1 MTIKQRW
8 IGVTGLVLA
17 ATIAAA
23 ARADEGM
30 WLFSNPPKKLLQE
43 RYTFAP
49 PDQWY
54 SDLQQASVR
63 FNSGGSGEFV
73 SSDGLVL
80 TNHHIGVD
88 ALEKLSTPEKNYV
101 ADGFYARTRSE
112 ELKCPDVEL
121 NVLVS
126 VEDVT
131 ARVNAAVHAGSS
143 LADAEKARRA
153 VTNTIEQESAK
164 ATGLRSDVIMLY
176 HGGLYEL
183 YRFKKY
189 TDVRLVFAPEDAIA
203 SFGGDPDNFEYPRYD
218 LDICFFRVYE
228 NDAPAKIKHFL
239 KWNRAGVADG
249 DLIFVSGHPGR
260 TDRQDTM
267 AHLELLR
274 DVATP
279 LILNVLRRREVLLS
293 VYGARSDEDAREA
306 QEELL
311 EIQNGRKAARG
322 PAGRAARP
330 GADGREAG
338 RRDGVSQ
345 GGGRRSETSGAVRSG
360 LGGHRRRLEN
370 VAPDVRRG
378 KPAGA
383 RHGLQQPPVRH
394 RPRPPPPGRR
404 KPQAQRR
411 AAPRV
416 PRVESCFAGAAA
428 FQPGA
433 DL

>member
-1 MTIKQRW
+1 M
-8 IGVTGLVLA
+8 
-17 ATIAAA
+17 
-23 ARADEGM
+23 
-30 WLFSNPPKKLLQE
+30 
-43 RYTFAP
+43 
-49 PDQWY
+49 
-54 SDLQQASVR
+54 R

-121 NVLVS
+121 NVLMS

-176 HGGLYEL
+176 HGGLYHL

-228 NDAPAKIKHFL
+228 NDKPAKIKHFL

-293 VYGARSDEDAREA
+293 VYGERSDEDAREA

-311 EIQNGRKAARG
+311 EIQNGRKAHVGRLAGLQDPALMGEKLAAETAFRKAVAADPKLRELCG
-322 PAGRAARP
+322 PAWEDIAAALKT
-330 GADGREAG
+330 GA
-338 RRDGVSQ
+338 
-345 GGGRRSETSGAVRSG
+345 
-360 LGGHRRRLEN
+360 
-370 VAPDVRRG
+370 DVRRG